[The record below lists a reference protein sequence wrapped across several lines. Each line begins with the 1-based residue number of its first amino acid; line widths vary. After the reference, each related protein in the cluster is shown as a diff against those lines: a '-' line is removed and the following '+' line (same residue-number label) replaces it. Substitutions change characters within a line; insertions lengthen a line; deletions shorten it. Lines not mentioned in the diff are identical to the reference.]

1 MAPRDV
7 IDRISA
13 NPRIRHRERP
23 APRLILSVALS
34 LAVVAGLSGGLLGSP
49 DILSIASGGQH
60 DHGFILNFAFVLS
73 VAACALVVVRDLSV
87 PARRVSL
94 PKSVLALPFVSMAVL
109 AGHDLMGSSLHGAAQ
124 HASHASWWS
133 WVWQTVSLAIPAF
146 AVLTLGVRHLA
157 PVDLRR
163 VGAYIGM
170 LAGALGAMGHCWHA
184 SAAPFALG
192 ALGYTAAI
200 ATMMIAGMLLG
211 PRLLRW

>member
-1 MAPRDV
+1 MAARDIV
-7 IDRISA
+7 DRISA
-13 NPRIRHRERP
+13 DPRIRRRERP
-23 APRLILSVALS
+23 TPRLILSVVLS
-34 LAVVAGLSGGLLGSP
+34 LAVVAGLSVGLLRSP

-60 DHGFILNFAFVLS
+60 DHGFILNFAFVVS

-109 AGHDLMGSSLHGAAQ
+109 AGHDLMGSSLHVTSQ
-124 HASHASWWS
+124 HVSHASWLS
-133 WVWQTVSLAIPAF
+133 CVWQTISLAIPAF

-163 VGAYIGM
+163 AGAYIGM

-184 SAAPFALG
+184 SAAPFVLD

-200 ATMMIAGMLLG
+200 AAMMVAGMLFG